1 MSPGRVVVI
10 PLDLANLVC
19 RVFLPANP
27 RKMRSAAPEVV
38 KAAEDFKDLV
48 ITAHQMPDENAAV
61 EAQIRSLL
69 VDQVLA
75 LAEDE
80 SFLESCSGASSI
92 VRAVA
97 HRLEG
102 GRLERCRS
110 CRDRGGPHF
119 W

>member
-1 MSPGRVVVI
+1 MSSGRVVVL
-10 PLDLANLVC
+10 PLDLADLVC

-38 KAAEDFKDLV
+38 KAAEDFKELV
-48 ITAHQMPDENAAV
+48 ATAHQLPDENADV
-61 EAQIRSLL
+61 EAQVRSLV

-80 SFLESCSGASSI
+80 SFLESCSGSSAV

-97 HRLEG
+97 HCLEG
-102 GRLERCRS
+102 GVS
-110 CRDRGGPHF
+110 
-119 W
+119 